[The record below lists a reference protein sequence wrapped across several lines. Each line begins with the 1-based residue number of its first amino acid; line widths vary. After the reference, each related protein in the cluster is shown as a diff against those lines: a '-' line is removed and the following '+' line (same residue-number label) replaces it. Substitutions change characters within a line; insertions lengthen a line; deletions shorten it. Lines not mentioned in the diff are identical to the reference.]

1 MENQMNTGYALVK
14 QKREEIM
21 EEIPQ
26 HIRNKFF
33 GKAGVYG
40 IYIEGQLVYVGETI
54 NLLRRWIDHKFNT
67 LYNFKQPAYQEE
79 KYKVLREA
87 YAAGLVISCNV
98 LEFCENDK
106 KILRARE
113 AAYIKKYNP
122 ILNIIN
128 TGKHGNVY
136 EKGHCLITELLE
148 KENRI

>member
-1 MENQMNTGYALVK
+1 MAKNWAAVR

-21 EEIPQ
+21 EAIPQ
-26 HIRNKFF
+26 STRNKFF

-40 IYIEGQLVYVGETI
+40 IYIEGQLVYVGETLNI
-54 NLLRRWIDHKFNT
+54 LNRWIDHKFNT
-67 LYNFKQPAYQEE
+67 LYNFKQKEYQEG

-87 YAAGLVISCNV
+87 YAAGLRVSCDV
-98 LEFCENDK
+98 LEFCESDK

-128 TGKHGNVY
+128 TGKHSDVY
-136 EKGHCLITELLE
+136 TKGHSFIIKLLE
-148 KENRI
+148 KENKI